1 MKAIRATLSTFAS
14 EVVSEDE
21 REVVNDQGHY
31 LVVRLDWR
39 SSDGNAM
46 CEILDALHMA
56 SHFTTLD
63 RPRPGRFNHP
73 RTHSN
78 RLYTGT
84 APPALPANLYKP
96 EYLSSLT
103 PDELKELNVQPKVEF
118 LFPARV
124 MRCVLN
130 VMSERWPNRTVELQ
144 LALGM

>member
-1 MKAIRATLSTFAS
+1 MKAIRATLSTFPV

-21 REVVNDQGHY
+21 REVVNEEGHY

-56 SHFTTLD
+56 SHFTTCD
-63 RPRPGRFNHP
+63 RPCPGRFNHP

-78 RLYTGT
+78 RLYAGT
-84 APPALPANLYKP
+84 APPALPANLYKH
-96 EYLSSLT
+96 EYLSNLT
-103 PDELKELNVQPKVEF
+103 ADELQELNIQPKVEF

-124 MRCVLN
+124 MRLVFNIDVRLM
-130 VMSERWPNRTVELQ
+130 V
-144 LALGM
+144 